1 MAENVVEITD
11 ANFEQQVTNSAG
23 PVLVDFWAEWC
34 GPCRMLAPTIEELAT
49 EYEGKVTVG
58 KLNTD
63 ENRDVAV
70 KYGISAIP
78 TIILFNKGEVARK
91 HNFQKLTADEKRVS
105 CVRTDGIPDNFS
117 RP

>member
-1 MAENVVEITD
+1 MAANVVEITD
-11 ANFEQQVTNSAG
+11 ANFDEQVAKSPT

-34 GPCRMLAPTIEELAT
+34 GPCRMLAPTIEELSE
-49 EYEGKVTVG
+49 EYAGKVTVG

-78 TIILFNKGEVARK
+78 TIILFNKGEVA
-91 HNFQKLTADEKRVS
+91 QKLVGLSAKKDIKAALDAV
-105 CVRTDGIPDNFS
+105 V
-117 RP
+117 

>member
-11 ANFEQQVTNSAG
+11 ENFEEQVAKSDA

-34 GPCRMLAPTIEELAT
+34 GPCRMLAPTIAELAT
-49 EYEGKVTVG
+49 EYDGKVTVG

-78 TIILFNKGEVARK
+78 TIILFKNGEVA
-91 HNFQKLTADEKRVS
+91 QKLVGMSAKKDIKAAM
-105 CVRTDGIPDNFS
+105 DALL
-117 RP
+117 

>member
-11 ANFEQQVTNSAG
+11 ANFEEQVANSST

-34 GPCRMLAPTIEELAT
+34 GPCRMMAPTIEELAS
-49 EYEGKVTVG
+49 EYEGKVVVG

-70 KYGISAIP
+70 KFGISAIP
-78 TIILFNKGEVARK
+78 TLILFNKGEVA
-91 HNFQKLTADEKRVS
+91 QKLVGLSAKKDIKAAMDAV
-105 CVRTDGIPDNFS
+105 I
-117 RP
+117 

>member
-11 ANFEQQVTNSAG
+11 ANFEEQVAKSDA

-49 EYEGKVTVG
+49 EYDGKVTVG

-70 KYGISAIP
+70 KFGISAIP
-78 TIILFNKGEVARK
+78 TIILFNKGEVA
-91 HNFQKLTADEKRVS
+91 QKLVGMSAKKDIKAAM
-105 CVRTDGIPDNFS
+105 DALL
-117 RP
+117 